1 MDKLLSVLL
10 KLSAESKG
18 FSRMYLMLFDSERQV
33 AYGAH
38 TTGVPE
44 EVDRTARDIE
54 IPIQEDSGI
63 LAELLLHRRPTL
75 VSDIA
80 SVADRMHPVHHT
92 LARQVGVTSFVCAP
106 LISRQR
112 TLGFVGADKGA
123 QPCTQEDLVVLTTI
137 AFDMAGA
144 LDHVLAYRQLEQHAT
159 ALEKEVRERTQE
171 LGDVSARLHELDR
184 LKATFVSSVSH
195 ELRTPITSI
204 KGYVE
209 NMLEGLA
216 GKVTDK
222 QANYLHRVQ
231 HNADRLTRLINDL
244 LDLSRIE
251 AGRVELQKIPIS
263 IDQLVQD
270 VVEGFLPLAQEKS
283 ISLASLRS
291 GLLPLVQAD
300 REKVRQI
307 LNNLIQNAIKFSSE
321 RGQIQIQSLTLPE
334 GFVQV
339 CVSDTGCGIP
349 SYELDKVFERFYRGG
364 AATGEAQGAGLGL
377 AIAKSL
383 VELHGGKIWATSA
396 PGKGSRF
403 FFTLPVG
410 P

>member
-1 MDKLLSVLL
+1 MDKVLSVLL

-18 FSRMYLMLFDSERQV
+18 FSRMYLMRYDSERRV
-33 AYGAH
+33 AYGAS
-38 TTGVPE
+38 TAGVPE
-44 EVDRTARDIE
+44 EVERTVRDIE
-54 IPIQEDSGI
+54 IPIQDDGGI
-63 LAELLLHRRPTL
+63 LAELLLHGRPTL

-80 SVADRMHPVHHT
+80 AVASRMYPVHHT

-112 TLGFVGADKGA
+112 VLGFVGADKGA
-123 QPCTQEDLVVLTTI
+123 RPCTQEDLVVLTTI
-137 AFDMAGA
+137 AFDMAAA
-144 LDHVLAYRQLEQHAT
+144 LDSALAHRQLEQHAA

-171 LGDVSARLHELDR
+171 LDAANARLRDLDR
-184 LKATFVSSVSH
+184 LKAAFVSSVSH
-195 ELRTPITSI
+195 ELRTPVTSI

-216 GKVTDK
+216 GKFTDK
-222 QANYLHRVQ
+222 QANYLRRVQ
-231 HNADRLTRLINDL
+231 HNVDRLTRMINDL

-263 IDQLVQD
+263 VDQLVKD
-270 VVEGFLPLAQEKS
+270 AVEGFLPFAHEKS
-283 ISLASLRS
+283 VSLVSLRS
-291 GLLPLVQAD
+291 GSLPLVQAD
-300 REKVRQI
+300 REMLRQI

-321 RGQIQIQSLTLPE
+321 RGEIRIQSQALPE

-349 SYELDKVFERFYRGG
+349 SHELGKVFERFYRGES
-364 AATGEAQGAGLGL
+364 ATGEARGAGLGL

-383 VELHGGKIWATSA
+383 VELHGGRIWVTST
-396 PGKGSRF
+396 PGQGSRF
-403 FFTLPVG
+403 FFTLPV
-410 P
+410 